1 MNFENKPPEW
11 QNEGT
16 EPTDE
21 IKKIGFQAGYKPPAA
36 YFNWFW
42 SKVSKCIN
50 ELQQKFMDAP
60 TPLVGICNSVKG
72 NSSKIVECSD
82 FRLYDGARILVT
94 FANGNSANYMTLN
107 VNNTGAVMVWFPVG
121 QNRIY
126 NDPIITK
133 IIAGGGAYEFVYQG
147 GSSPKWMYC
156 GATDIPVDDAIA
168 TFTEATEC
176 ENINSGETTSTIFGK
191 IKKWFT
197 DLKTVAFTGSYN
209 DLSDKPTSMVNPNS
223 LTLTMNGS
231 ATTYNGSST
240 LSKTWYAPTTSGTTG
255 YELVSSGTNNAPVW
269 KAPSYAVCSTSG
281 ETQTK
286 TVSITNFKLVV
297 GARVTIKFTYAHKSI
312 RYKAYLNV
320 NSTGSKPI
328 KYYGQDVVSY
338 QGYPST
344 SSAILAY
351 ANTWEDGEIVEFIYD
366 GTNWVSIPQKHVLDP
381 MCVNVIKRHWYS
393 FTSVEE
399 FFPKYS
405 NVARIGDFFCGED
418 CTSTLQSALNS
429 TAVCGKVR
437 LLSLSN
443 EPTWFIDDELFIG
456 GAISSDTSEKPPKIV
471 TIEGTSKQ
479 RTALWFKEGGII
491 KTIKS
496 DISDDD
502 DYILTLKDL
511 RIHYDPQYSGLS
523 NNHSIIDLG
532 RNSGEGKT
540 VIVLENVDIEMKG
553 KGFGEEP
560 PLRANKIILKNCN
573 FIMEA
578 DGETEYLCHAG
589 LNCDELEVE
598 GGSITLKNNTT
609 NTISGSSFELNFVY
623 NSDVVGYIRCCTI
636 NLGGS
641 YRATLSDGQLDID
654 RCTVNL
660 QNGKASLNHYTTDV
674 ERRNSVLRDS
684 IINYTAT
691 TYLTF
696 GKIISCNFNNT
707 ITTGYGT
714 DSYKLQILCPS
725 QIMANNF
732 KGRSDMNFN
741 SNKVVFVGNVLQYEQ
756 TNTDFPP
763 GSEHANNLV
772 LG

>member
-1 MNFENKPPEW
+1 MNFENKSPEW

-107 VNNTGAVMVWFPVG
+107 VNNTGAVMAWFPVG

-168 TFTEATEC
+168 TFTEATER

-209 DLSDKPTSMVNPNS
+209 DLSNKPTSMVNPNS

-240 LSKTWYAPTTSGTTG
+240 SSKTWYAPTSAGTNG
-255 YELVSSGTNNAPVW
+255 YELISSGGAPVW

-286 TVSITNFKLVV
+286 TVSITNFKLVT
-297 GARVTIKFTYAHKSI
+297 GARIVVKFNNKHSSVIPAS
-312 RYKAYLNV
+312 LNV
-320 NSTGSKPI
+320 SSTGAKPI
-328 KYYGQDVVSY
+328 IYAGNSVS
-338 QGYPST
+338 GGNGAT
-344 SSAILAY
+344 SPKKPP
-351 ANTWEDGEIVEFIYD
+351 NTWEDNELVELLYD
-366 GTNWVSIPQKHVLDP
+366 GVNWVSINK
-381 MCVNVIKRHWYS
+381 K
-393 FTSVEE
+393 
-399 FFPKYS
+399 K
-405 NVARIGDFFCGED
+405 
-418 CTSTLQSALNS
+418 
-429 TAVCGKVR
+429 
-437 LLSLSN
+437 
-443 EPTWFIDDELFIG
+443 EL
-456 GAISSDTSEKPPKIV
+456 DTSKVIVGTVNTTGSVIPPSMESVDFMCGIDGRSDVEVIQEAIESAKPGGVVILKWGKY
-471 TIEGTSKQ
+471 TIDAPLYMFGGNNACTLMGEYYNNSYEGS
-479 RTALWFKEGGII
+479 RVII
-491 KTIKS
+491 
-496 DISDDD
+496 
-502 DYILTLKDL
+502 
-511 RIHYDPQYSGLS
+511 
-523 NNHSIIDLG
+523 
-532 RNSGEGKT
+532 SGEGEISNKAGST
-540 VIVLENVDIEMKG
+540 STSSYPLVLKNLNIDIYKSGTFLESSDIYIDNCSVTTSISSGDIGGYAIVSEGTLKMKDSSYELLVQEATYICYSGIKCKNIEVDSCE
-553 KGFGEEP
+553 
-560 PLRANKIILKNCN
+560 IILNNSNPEGEGADLN
-573 FIMEA
+573 FIYESTA
-578 DGETEYLCHAG
+578 
-589 LNCDELEVE
+589 E
-598 GGSITLKNNTT
+598 G
-609 NTISGSSFELNFVY
+609 FV
-623 NSDVVGYIRCCTI
+623 
-636 NLGGS
+636 
-641 YRATLSDGQLDID
+641 
-654 RCTVNL
+654 
-660 QNGKASLNHYTTDV
+660 
-674 ERRNSVLRDS
+674 RNSVLKGSGTGRTNFFDGQISIDVCNITLSRNSSLCHYNSSTERRKSSLRDS
-684 IINYTAT
+684 TINYVAS

-696 GKIISCNFNNT
+696 GKIIGCTFNNSV
-707 ITTGYGT
+707 TT
-714 DSYKLQILCPS
+714 SSSLNSNKLQILCPS
-725 QIMANNF
+725 QIVANTF
-732 KGRSDMNFN
+732 IGRSEMNFN
-741 SNKVVFVGNVLQYEQ
+741 SNKVVFTSNVMEYEQ
-756 TNTDFPP
+756 LYTDFPP

-772 LG
+772 SA